1 MKRLFAVALGI
12 LTAIGG
18 FVDIGDLVTNA
29 AVGSRFGLSLVWV
42 VVVGVLG
49 ICVFAEM
56 SGRVAAVS
64 GRATFDLIRE
74 RLGPRVGLADL
85 VGSMAVTFLTLTA
98 EIGGVAL
105 ALELATSINY
115 LLWVPVVGVLVWVV
129 LWRVRFAVLE
139 NVFGLAG
146 LALIV
151 FAVAVWKLGPDWG
164 ALVTEATRPAVPGD
178 GGLDHLLVL
187 RGRAVRRGDDALRG
201 VLLLLRRRRGEV
213 GRRAA
218 CAPCAPTCSSASRSA
233 GCCRSRSPPRAAIV
247 LRPQGIE
254 VASLGQVGAAG
265 ASRRSGKLG
274 LVLVLVGFF
283 AATFGA
289 ACETGLSVGYSVAQ
303 YFGWQWGK
311 FVEPLRA
318 ARFHTV
324 VLLSCVAGVGI
335 LLDHGRPHPGHRV
348 LGRVQRP
355 RPAADLLPDPRRRQ
369 RPHLHGAARQ
379 RPRSPTSSAPSTSSS
394 WSWRRSRRYPLMVL
408 TGAGS

>member
-1 MKRLFAVALGI
+1 VKRLFAVALGI

-74 RLGPRVGLADL
+74 RLGPRVGLAAL
-85 VGSMAVTFLTLTA
+85 AGSMAVTFLTLTA

-105 ALELATSINY
+105 ALELASSIHY

-139 NVFGLAG
+139 NAFGLAG

-164 ALVTEATRPAVPGD
+164 SLVTEATHPAVPGTED
-178 GGLDHLLVL
+178 PGTYWFYAVALFGAAMTPYEVFFFSSGGVEEKWGPSSLRTMRANVFIGFPLGGLLSV
-187 RGRAVRRGDDALRG
+187 AI
-201 VLLLLRRRRGEV
+201 
-213 GRRAA
+213 AA
-218 CAPCAPTCSSASRSA
+218 A
-233 GCCRSRSPPRAAIV
+233 AAIV
-247 LRPQGIE
+247 LRPLGVE
-254 VASLGQVGAAG
+254 VTTLGQVALPVVTA
-265 ASRRSGKLG
+265 LG
-274 LVLVLVGFF
+274 TLGIVLVLVGFF

-324 VLLSCVAGVGI
+324 VLLSCIAGVGI
-335 LLDHGRPHPGHRV
+335 LLTTVDPIMVTEYSVVFSALALPLTYLPILVVANDRTYLGHHVNGRLANT
-348 LGRVQRP
+348 LGTAYLVVVVVASL
-355 RPAADLLPDPRRRQ
+355 AAI
-369 RPHLHGAARQ
+369 
-379 RPRSPTSSAPSTSSS
+379 
-394 WSWRRSRRYPLMVL
+394 PLMVV
-408 TGAGS
+408 TGAGA